1 MLKVFLQFRH
11 RRFRRD
17 LSAYLDGVLPQ
28 RARRRLEVHLDSCQA
43 CHQEL
48 TELRSTVG
56 ALGSLPMAEVP
67 RSFALSAAP
76 IAEVRPRPAARRLEF
91 GLRLAT
97 ATAAFTLTLV
107 LIGDFAGLPGG
118 GDKEEMRGGFL
129 SAAQETPAAM
139 EAAPAAPDIKNIQ
152 PEEPLS
158 DLYGPSG
165 EVSPTETP
173 AAATEAPPVET
184 PAAEGMVA
192 VDATPPAIAAAPAET
207 PAAMEVPPGET
218 PAAEETPPPI
228 AAAPV
233 ETPAAVGATP
243 AEIPGAEE
251 TPAAEQTPPIAA
263 APVETPA
270 AVGATPVETLESYGT
285 SETYQEE
292 PPAGPGVS
300 EEEDAEKATTEG
312 AGGEGQTEAYASRDQ
327 AAAEEEGG
335 GFSREEAVRWL
346 QIGLGAGVGV
356 LVVLWALARLQRS
369 IGNRP

>member
-28 RARRRLEVHLDSCQA
+28 RARRRLEAHLDSCQA

-48 TELRSTVG
+48 TELRSTVE

-67 RSFALSAAP
+67 RSFALAAAP
-76 IAEVRPRPAARRLEF
+76 VAEVHPRPTARRLEF

-97 ATAAFTLTLV
+97 ATAAFALTLV

-207 PAAMEVPPGET
+207 PAA
-218 PAAEETPPPI
+218 EETPPPI

-243 AEIPGAEE
+243 DRK
-251 TPAAEQTPPIAA
+251 
-263 APVETPA
+263 
-270 AVGATPVETLESYGT
+270 S
-285 SETYQEE
+285 
-292 PPAGPGVS
+292 
-300 EEEDAEKATTEG
+300 
-312 AGGEGQTEAYASRDQ
+312 
-327 AAAEEEGG
+327 
-335 GFSREEAVRWL
+335 
-346 QIGLGAGVGV
+346 
-356 LVVLWALARLQRS
+356 VV
-369 IGNRP
+369 

>member
-28 RARRRLEVHLDSCQA
+28 RARRRLEAHLDSCQA
-43 CHQEL
+43 CRQEL
-48 TELRSTVG
+48 TEFRSTVE

-67 RSFALSAAP
+67 RSFALAAAP
-76 IAEVRPRPAARRLEF
+76 IAEVRPRPTARRLEF

-97 ATAAFTLTLV
+97 ATAAFALTLV

-139 EAAPAAPDIKNIQ
+139 EAAPAAPDIMSIQ

-184 PAAEGMVA
+184 PAAEGMA
-192 VDATPPAIAAAPAET
+192 AADETPPAVVATPAEI
-207 PAAMEVPPGET
+207 PGT
-218 PAAEETPPPI
+218 DETPPAI

-233 ETPAAVGATP
+233 ETPAADETP
-243 AEIPGAEE
+243 AEPEAASVE
-251 TPAAEQTPPIAA
+251 TPAAEQTPPAVAA

-270 AVGATPVETLESYGT
+270 ALAPVTTDTHGEQTTVGA
-285 SETYQEE
+285 
-292 PPAGPGVS
+292 GVS
-300 EEEDAEKATTEG
+300 EEEDAEKAATEG
-312 AGGEGQTEAYASRDQ
+312 AGGEEQTEAYASYDQ
-327 AAAEEEGG
+327 AAAEEDEGG
-335 GFSREEAVRWL
+335 GISREEAVRWL
-346 QIGLGAGVGV
+346 EIGLGAGAGV
-356 LVVLWALARLQRS
+356 LAAVWALARLQRS

>member
-28 RARRRLEVHLDSCQA
+28 RARRRLDAHLDSCQA
-43 CHQEL
+43 CRQEL
-48 TELRSTVG
+48 TELRNTVE

-97 ATAAFTLTLV
+97 ATAAFALTLV

-118 GDKEEMRGGFL
+118 GDKEEMRGGLL

-139 EAAPAAPDIKNIQ
+139 EAAPAAPDIKSIQ
-152 PEEPLS
+152 PEEPLFGQ
-158 DLYGPSG
+158 YGPSG

-173 AAATEAPPVET
+173 ATATEAPPVET

-207 PAAMEVPPGET
+207 P
-218 PAAEETPPPI
+218 PATIEAP
-228 AAAPV
+228 PV

-251 TPAAEQTPPIAA
+251 MPAAEQTPPAVAA
-263 APVETPA
+263 APIETPA
-270 AVGATPVETLESYGT
+270 ALAPVTTDTHGEQTTVGA
-285 SETYQEE
+285 
-292 PPAGPGVS
+292 GVS
-300 EEEDAEKATTEG
+300 EEEDAEKAATEG
-312 AGGEGQTEAYASRDQ
+312 AEGEEQTEAYASYDQ
-327 AAAEEEGG
+327 AAAEEDEGG
-335 GFSREEAVRWL
+335 DISREEAVRWL
-346 QIGLGAGVGV
+346 EIGLGAGAGV
-356 LVVLWALARLQRS
+356 LAVVWALARLQRS

>member
-28 RARRRLEVHLDSCQA
+28 RARRRLEAHLDSCQA

-48 TELRSTVG
+48 TELRSTVE

-67 RSFALSAAP
+67 RSFALAAAP
-76 IAEVRPRPAARRLEF
+76 VAEVRPRPTAKRLEF

-97 ATAAFTLTLV
+97 ATAAFALTLV

-118 GDKEEMRGGFL
+118 GDREEMRGGLL

-139 EAAPAAPDIKNIQ
+139 EAAPAAPDIKSIQ
-152 PEEPLS
+152 PEEPLFRQ
-158 DLYGPSG
+158 YGPDG

-173 AAATEAPPVET
+173 ATVEVALADT
-184 PAAEGMVA
+184 PAAEERPA

-207 PAAMEVPPGET
+207 PPATEAPPGET

-228 AAAPV
+228 GAAPV
-233 ETPAAVGATP
+233 QTPAAVGATP

-251 TPAAEQTPPIAA
+251 TPAAEQTPPAVAA
-263 APVETPA
+263 APIETPA
-270 AVGATPVETLESYGT
+270 ALAPVTTDTHGEQTTVGAG
-285 SETYQEE
+285 
-292 PPAGPGVS
+292 AS
-300 EEEDAEKATTEG
+300 EEEDAEKAATEG
-312 AGGEGQTEAYASRDQ
+312 AGGEEQTWAYATDRQ
-327 AAAEEEGG
+327 AAAEEDEGG
-335 GFSREEAVRWL
+335 GLSREEAVRWL
-346 QIGLGAGVGV
+346 EIGLGASAGV
-356 LVVLWALARLQRS
+356 LAAVWALARLQRS

>member
-28 RARRRLEVHLDSCQA
+28 RARRRLDVHLDSCQA

-48 TELRSTVG
+48 TELRSTVE

-67 RSFALSAAP
+67 RSFALAAAP
-76 IAEVRPRPAARRLEF
+76 IAEVHPRPTARRLEF

-97 ATAAFTLTLV
+97 ATAAFALTLV

-139 EAAPAAPDIKNIQ
+139 EAAPAAPDIKNIR
-152 PEEPLS
+152 PEEPLFGQ
-158 DLYGPSG
+158 YGPDG
-165 EVSPTETP
+165 EVSPIETP

-207 PAAMEVPPGET
+207 PAA
-218 PAAEETPPPI
+218 EETPPPI

-251 TPAAEQTPPIAA
+251 TPAAEETPPPIAA

-270 AVGATPVETLESYGT
+270 AVGATPVETLEPYGT

-300 EEEDAEKATTEG
+300 EEEDAEKAATEG
-312 AGGEGQTEAYASRDQ
+312 AGGEEEIQFYADEAQ
-327 AAAEEEGG
+327 AVEEEGG
-335 GFSREEAVRWL
+335 GLSREEAVRWL
-346 QIGLGAGVGV
+346 EIGLGASAGV
-356 LVVLWALARLQRS
+356 LAAVWALARLQRS

>member
-28 RARRRLEVHLDSCQA
+28 RARRPLEAHLDSCQA

-48 TELRSTVG
+48 TELRSTVE

-67 RSFALSAAP
+67 RSFALATAP

-97 ATAAFTLTLV
+97 ATAAFALTLV

-158 DLYGPSG
+158 DLYGPSR

-243 AEIPGAEE
+243 GEIPGAEE
-251 TPAAEQTPPIAA
+251 TPAAEQTPPATIEAP
-263 APVETPA
+263 PVETQ
-270 AVGATPVETLESYGT
+270 ELYGT
-285 SETYQEE
+285 TETYQEE

-300 EEEDAEKATTEG
+300 EEEDAEKAATEG
-312 AGGEGQTEAYASRDQ
+312 AGGEEQTEAYASYDQ
-327 AAAEEEGG
+327 AAAEEDEGG
-335 GFSREEAVRWL
+335 GISREEAVRWL
-346 QIGLGAGVGV
+346 EIGLGASAGV
-356 LVVLWALARLQRS
+356 LAAVWALARLQRS

>member
-17 LSAYLDGVLPQ
+17 LSSYLDGVLPQ
-28 RARRRLEVHLDSCQA
+28 RARRRLEAHLDSCQA

-48 TELRSTVG
+48 TELRSTVE

-67 RSFALSAAP
+67 RSFALAAAP
-76 IAEVRPRPAARRLEF
+76 VAEVRPRPTARRLEF

-97 ATAAFTLTLV
+97 ATAAFALTLV

-118 GDKEEMRGGFL
+118 GDKEEMRGGLL

-184 PAAEGMVA
+184 SAAEGMVA

-207 PAAMEVPPGET
+207 PAA
-218 PAAEETPPPI
+218 EETPPPI
-228 AAAPV
+228 GAPPV

-251 TPAAEQTPPIAA
+251 TPAANETPVATAA
-263 APVETPA
+263 APVETPEPP
-270 AVGATPVETLESYGT
+270 GIT
-285 SETYQEE
+285 ETYREE
-292 PPAGPGVS
+292 TTVSAGAS
-300 EEEDAEKATTEG
+300 EEENAEKAITEG
-312 AGGEGQTEAYASRDQ
+312 AGGEEEIQFYADEAQ
-327 AAAEEEGG
+327 AVEDEGG
-335 GFSREEAVRWL
+335 GISREEAVRWL
-346 QIGLGAGVGV
+346 EIGLGAGVGV
-356 LVVLWALARLQRS
+356 LAAVWALARLQRS
-369 IGNRP
+369 IGSRP

>member
-1 MLKVFLQFRH
+1 MLEVLLQLRH

-43 CHQEL
+43 CRQEL
-48 TELRSTVG
+48 TELRSTVE

-67 RSFALSAAP
+67 RSFALAAAP
-76 IAEVRPRPAARRLEF
+76 VAEVRPRPAARRLEF

-97 ATAAFTLTLV
+97 ATAAFALTLV

-118 GDKEEMRGGFL
+118 GEKEEMRGGLL

-139 EAAPAAPDIKNIQ
+139 EATTEAAPATPDIKNIQ
-152 PEEPLS
+152 PEEPLFGQ
-158 DLYGPSG
+158 YGPSG
-165 EVSPTETP
+165 EVSPPETP

-184 PAAEGMVA
+184 PAAEGMA
-192 VDATPPAIAAAPAET
+192 AADETPPAVVATPAEIPGAEET
-207 PAAMEVPPGET
+207 PAAD
-218 PAAEETPPPI
+218 ETPPAI

-251 TPAAEQTPPIAA
+251 TPAANETPVATAA

-270 AVGATPVETLESYGT
+270 VEETPEPSGITETYGEEPTVGA
-285 SETYQEE
+285 
-292 PPAGPGVS
+292 GVS
-300 EEEDAEKATTEG
+300 EEQPPEEKITEG
-312 AGGEGQTEAYASRDQ
+312 AGGEEQTEAYASYDQ
-327 AAAEEEGG
+327 AAAEEDEGG
-335 GFSREEAVRWL
+335 GLSREEAVRWL
-346 QIGLGAGVGV
+346 EIGLGAGVGV
-356 LVVLWALARLQRS
+356 LAVVWALARLQRS
-369 IGNRP
+369 IGSRP